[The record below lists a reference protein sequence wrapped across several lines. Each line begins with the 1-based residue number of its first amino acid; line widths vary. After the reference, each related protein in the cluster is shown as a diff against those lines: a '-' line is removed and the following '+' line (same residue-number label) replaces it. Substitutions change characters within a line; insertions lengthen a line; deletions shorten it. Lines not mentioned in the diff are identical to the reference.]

1 MARQR
6 SPVYS
11 TRKGLSRMKIASP
24 RLDTAHLAPN
34 DSALFRCQTALEL
47 KDTGNYRG
55 AEGAMRPLWKG
66 PGERPDTTG
75 LYPPV
80 AAEVL
85 LCAGI
90 LTCWIGGTETRR
102 KTEQTANNLHSQ
114 SIPFFVSLVLVH
126 MRVAAP
132 RHRAF
137 CYFFGDA

>member
-1 MARQR
+1 MARQEAL
-6 SPVYS
+6 VYS
-11 TRKGLSRMKIASP
+11 PRKGLSRMKIASP

-55 AEGAMRPLWKG
+55 AEEAMRPLWKG

-90 LTCWIGGTETRR
+90 LTCWIGGTHPRKKLQETA
-102 KTEQTANNLHSQ
+102 KKLITENIT
-114 SIPFFVSLVLVH
+114 
-126 MRVAAP
+126 
-132 RHRAF
+132 
-137 CYFFGDA
+137 YF